1 MCNYFLLKKIYYYMK
16 ILKKMLI
23 LFLLFCPIIVFGC
36 SNNIDLI
43 VQENLSEVRYNLFV
57 AGNEEINVK
66 FTSGFRED
74 PYVLNGKSENKKEF
88 GVITV
93 KFLKN
98 ISNKNATPNFV
109 ITISDMDFDGEL
121 ELNPFDQTYVQ
132 DIETFVLDASS
143 VSIKISFGDFCF
155 ESNLKNVSNDFAI
168 NHKDALNIFVKEY
181 KKDIQTLSKNGK
193 DFEVY
198 VKIINDPSLEID
210 KNYFYVC
217 LLSSSGESFSLMID
231 PYSANI
237 LAKNESK
244 NQILL

>member
-1 MCNYFLLKKIYYYMK
+1 MK
-16 ILKKMLI
+16 NLKKMLI
-23 LFLLFCPIIVFGC
+23 MFLLICPILIFGC
-36 SNNIDLI
+36 SNNVDLI
-43 VQENLSEVRYNLFV
+43 VQESLSEVRYNLFV
-57 AGNEEINVK
+57 AGNEEVNVK
-66 FTSGFRED
+66 FTSGFREA

-98 ISNKNATPNFV
+98 FSNKNANPNFV

-132 DIETFVLDASS
+132 DIETFVLDDSS
-143 VSIKISFGDFCF
+143 VSIKISFGDFTF
-155 ESNLKNVSNDFAI
+155 EGNLKNVSNDFAI
-168 NHKDALNIFVKEY
+168 NHKEALNIFVKEF
-181 KKDIQTLSKNGK
+181 KKDIQTLNRNGK

-217 LLSSSGESFSLMID
+217 LLSSTGESFSVIID
-231 PYSANI
+231 PNSGNI

-244 NQILL
+244 NQIIL

>member
-1 MCNYFLLKKIYYYMK
+1 MK
-16 ILKKMLI
+16 ILRKMLI
-23 LFLLFCPIIVFGC
+23 VFLLIYPIIVFGC

-43 VQENLSEVRYNLFV
+43 VQESISEVRYNLFV
-57 AGNEEINVK
+57 TGNEEINVK

-74 PYVLNGKSENKKEF
+74 PYILNGKSENKKEF

-98 ISNKNATPNFV
+98 FSNKKANPIFV

-132 DIETFVLDASS
+132 DIETFVLDDSS
-143 VSIKISFGDFCF
+143 VSIKISFGDFTF
-155 ESNLKNVSNDFAI
+155 EGNLKSVSNDFAI
-168 NHKDALNIFVKEY
+168 NHKEALNIFVKVY
-181 KKDIQTLSKNGK
+181 KKDIQVLNKNGK
-193 DFEVY
+193 SFEVY

-217 LLSSSGESFSLMID
+217 LISSSGESFSLIID

-244 NQILL
+244 NQIIL